1 MKKESS
7 SHLDPE
13 AIERLQELAAMAD
26 ASIDTS
32 DAPEVLD
39 WTGAK
44 RGLFHG
50 RASGHDQIAVGLNS
64 QIFAWFREHSEPG
77 EDVESRINRVLSE
90 HIAGEMKKAS

>member
-7 SHLDPE
+7 SHLDSK
-13 AIERLQELAAMAD
+13 AIERLQELAGMPD

-32 DAPEVLD
+32 DVPEVRD

-50 RASGHDQIAVGLNS
+50 RASGQDQIAVGLS
-64 QIFAWFREHSEPG
+64 AQIFAWFREHSEPG
-77 EDVESRINRVLSE
+77 EDVESSINRVLSE
-90 HIAGEMKKAS
+90 HIADEMKKAS